1 MMRSLLVL
9 LALAS
14 GVALGA
20 DQAELARLAR
30 DAAQGSRIAAAQM
43 EQLASE
49 GDTLAE
55 HAVGLMYLS
64 GKGVSRNDAI
74 ALEWLLRAAQKGHL
88 ESAHDAAVIYERA
101 TDATLANAPE
111 ARRWYRY
118 AAERGF
124 ARSQTNLAS
133 LLIDG
138 KGGQKDPAE
147 ARKWLEAAAAQDEPH
162 GQYLLA
168 MQLIGGHDDADRP
181 RAVELLQLAA
191 AAQVAPAQ
199 YRLALLY
206 GTGLG
211 VERSNARA
219 LEWLRKAADRGYADA
234 EYLLAVVLATGR
246 YEMARDDKAAA
257 QWLRRAA
264 RQGHGDAQLSLA
276 LALAEGRGVD
286 QDISEAYG
294 WMLQAARGGN
304 PTAAELVEKIRARLP
319 EKSK

>member
-1 MMRSLLVL
+1 MRPLLVL

-14 GVALGA
+14 GVALAA
-20 DQAELARLAR
+20 DQDELAPLAR
-30 DAAQGSRIAAAQM
+30 EAVRGSRTAAAQM

-49 GDTLAE
+49 GDPLAE
-55 HAVGLMYLS
+55 HALGLMYLS
-64 GKGVSRNDAI
+64 GKGVPRNDAL
-74 ALEWLLRAAQKGHL
+74 ALEWLLRAAQKGQL
-88 ESAHDAAVIYERA
+88 ESAHDAAVVYERA
-101 TDATLANAPE
+101 TDPALANAAE

-118 AAERGF
+118 AAQRGL
-124 ARSQTNLAS
+124 ARSQANLAA

-138 KGGQKDPAE
+138 TGGPKDTAE

-168 MQLIGGHDDADRP
+168 MQLIGEHDAAGRQ
-181 RAVELLQLAA
+181 RAVELLKLAA
-191 AAQVAPAQ
+191 AAEEAPAQ

-206 GTGLG
+206 GAGLG
-211 VERSNARA
+211 VERSNPRA
-219 LEWLRKAADRGYADA
+219 LEWLRKAADQGYADA
-234 EYLLAVVLATGR
+234 EYLLAMVLATGR
-246 YEMARDDKAAA
+246 YQTERDDKAAA

-319 EKSK
+319 EKAQ